1 MLSWILSTEI
11 VRICLAS
18 CVLTLGTGRTT
29 TATMENGETWTKTVI
44 AESHET
50 GFSCSIQEM
59 SWDDNTY
66 LRIWMPDGKGNC
78 TPTDLVIG

>member
-1 MLSWILSTEI
+1 MLSLVMSFGTM
-11 VRICLAS
+11 RLA
-18 CVLTLGTGRTT
+18 VAGLLFALGTGRTT
-29 TATMENGETWTKTVI
+29 TARNEDLTWTKTVI